1 MKPKEQTIYK
11 KPTNEQEREKY
22 AVLYTP
28 LVHKIANQNK
38 DKLPLSYED
47 LVGFGFEG
55 LAKAMN
61 DYKEGGTQSFLQYAA
76 YCIYYAMTNGANN
89 EGHIVKFS
97 SYQQE
102 KARKEGRPTY
112 IHQRIMST
120 VGPDGEEH
128 YNIPEPAESPKLVNL
143 SVALTHLEE
152 FVQTH
157 FSARDA
163 DVFFQSFGLANR
175 EEVPRVQIAK
185 QYKVTSASI
194 TYINQRIIRA
204 IKADELVGGEL
215 ESLLIGE

>member
-1 MKPKEQTIYK
+1 MKQNKNILK
-11 KPTNEQEREKY
+11 KPLNVRERETY
-22 AVLYTP
+22 AVMYTP
-28 LVHKIANQNK
+28 LVHKIAQQNK
-38 DKLPLSYED
+38 DKLPLPYDD

-55 LAKAMN
+55 LTRAMN

-97 SYQQE
+97 PYQQE

-112 IHQRIMST
+112 IHQRIIST
-120 VGPDGEEH
+120 MGSDGEEH
-128 YNIPEPAESPKLVNL
+128 YNIPEPAEKPKMVDLGTTLV
-143 SVALTHLEE
+143 HLEE
-152 FVQTH
+152 FVRSH
-157 FSARDA
+157 FSTRDA
-163 DVFFQSFGLANR
+163 DVFFQSFGLGDR
-175 EEVPRVQIAK
+175 EEIPRVQIAK
-185 QYKVTSASI
+185 QYNVTSASI